1 MHHYLQS
8 VADTQDL
15 EIRTMPRITYI
26 CRQGHRSVRFLVSSL
41 QFLIPAPLLI
51 LISYTELCSLLTF
64 PTMCKVIA
72 NCCCAQLH
80 PHPPLSLSLCL
91 STCLSG
97 HKAGTCPRPLQ
108 RYTDMSMCPPF
119 ITVCFVSFM
128 FCGRPLHIMPN
139 SFWYFAIPALLCKL
153 LFYLTKS
160 IITSATKEGR
170 VAGGKR
176 MSRTTHALTTSN
188 KSKLQNYKIAIRSE
202 VLWVKYCSSYEN
214 RECTQT

>member
-80 PHPPLSLSLCL
+80 PHPPLSLS
-91 STCLSG
+91 
-97 HKAGTCPRPLQ
+97 
-108 RYTDMSMCPPF
+108 
-119 ITVCFVSFM
+119 VSL
-128 FCGRPLHIMPN
+128 PVHL
-139 SFWYFAIPALLCKL
+139 
-153 LFYLTKS
+153 
-160 IITSATKEGR
+160 
-170 VAGGKR
+170 
-176 MSRTTHALTTSN
+176 
-188 KSKLQNYKIAIRSE
+188 AIRHLPTPTTAIHRYEHVSPIYNRLFCQFH
-202 VLWVKYCSSYEN
+202 VLRSPTSYYA
-214 RECTQT
+214 Q

>member
-1 MHHYLQS
+1 MHS
-8 VADTQDL
+8 CT
-15 EIRTMPRITYI
+15 
-26 CRQGHRSVRFLVSSL
+26 
-41 QFLIPAPLLI
+41 
-51 LISYTELCSLLTF
+51 
-64 PTMCKVIA
+64 PT
-72 NCCCAQLH
+72 H
-80 PHPPLSLSLCL
+80 LSLSLCL

-128 FCGRPLHIMPN
+128 FCGRPLHIKPN

-160 IITSATKEGR
+160 IITSATKAGR
-170 VAGGKR
+170 VAGGR
-176 MSRTTHALTTSN
+176 CMSRTTHALTTSN

-214 RECTQT
+214 RECTRTKKDNDSRGCYIPSLVSIKLKFAENRNENVVSI

>member
-1 MHHYLQS
+1 MFTFDFS
-8 VADTQDL
+8 NNV
-15 EIRTMPRITYI
+15 
-26 CRQGHRSVRFLVSSL
+26 QGHCQLLLCTV
-41 QFLIPAPLLI
+41 APP
-51 LISYTELCSLLTF
+51 
-64 PTMCKVIA
+64 PT
-72 NCCCAQLH
+72 
-80 PHPPLSLSLCL
+80 SLSLCL

-139 SFWYFAIPALLCKL
+139 SFWYFAIFALLCKL

-160 IITSATKEGR
+160 IISSATKEGR

-176 MSRTTHALTTSN
+176 MSRTTHALTTSY

-202 VLWVKYCSSYEN
+202 VLWVKYCSSFEN